1 MNKNIGFG
9 RIPVGQVEPVIEHG
23 AYPSKATVNEAIP
36 IRARIIREGHDEVAA
51 DVILIAPSGKQIRQ
65 PLPQVWPEGLDI
77 FEAWVRLDE
86 MGEWNFYIE
95 GYGDAWH
102 TWHHNA
108 EIKLPIDQDVELV
121 CLEGQELFKPAIKNA
136 KSAGDDKAAQLIAE
150 VAAKLKPENDHKEL
164 ARLVDGK
171 EIDEAMSLY
180 APRQFATP
188 TQKFP
193 IRVERKR
200 ALYGS
205 WYEFFPRSQG
215 AYQDESGKWHSGTL
229 KESEKMLERIAELK
243 FDVAY
248 ITPIHPVG
256 SAFKKGPNNSLDATE
271 EDPGSP
277 WAIGSPAGGHDA
289 IHPDLGTIEDFDS
302 FTDKANSLGLEV
314 ALDFALQ
321 CSPDHPWVKEHPEW
335 FTIRPD
341 GTIAYAENPP
351 KKYQDIYPINFDND
365 PEGIFKEVLRLV
377 RFWIDHGVTIFRV
390 DNPHTKPLLFWEKLI
405 AEVNKKNPEIVFLA
419 EAFSRPVVMGNL
431 GKVGFQQSYTYFTWR
446 TSKKELGSYLME
458 VAHETA
464 DFMRPN
470 MFVNTPDINPWQVR
484 SGKPAAFALRMILA
498 ATMSPSWGVYSG
510 YELFEHKPY
519 RPEMEVYDHSEKY
532 EYRPRDYE
540 AEPNLNG
547 LMLQLNEIRR
557 KHPALQQLRQVELL
571 ETNNDDIFAFIKKD
585 GDSEIIVVVSLNENE
600 AVSGEV
606 SIPDRALP
614 LGNYELI
621 GVHDELSGRNFVWGR
636 KNFVALDPANPAHI
650 LVVQRTIH

>member
-1 MNKNIGFG
+1 MKKNIGFG

-36 IRARIIREGHDEVAA
+36 LRARIIREGHDKVAA
-51 DVILIAPSGKQIRQ
+51 DVILISPSGKETRQ
-65 PLPQVWPEGLDI
+65 PLPQVWPAGLDI

-86 MGEWNFYIE
+86 MGEWSFYVE
-95 GYGDAWH
+95 AYGDVWH

-108 EIKLPIDQDVELV
+108 EVKLPLGQDVELV
-121 CLEGQELFKPAIKNA
+121 CMEGEEIFAPAAKNA
-136 KSAGDDKAAQLIAE
+136 KKAGDND
-150 VAAKLKPENDHKEL
+150 AAKLISYVADQLKPENDNNKMAEL
-164 ARLVDGK
+164 IDGK
-171 EIDEAMSLY
+171 ELNEAMSLY
-180 APRQFATP
+180 APRDFP
-188 TQKFP
+188 TQSDKYP
-193 IRVERKR
+193 ILVERER

-215 AYQDESGKWHSGTL
+215 AYQDENGKWHSGTF
-229 KESEKMLERIAELK
+229 KESEKMLERVADLK

-256 SAFKKGPNNSLDATE
+256 SAFKKGPNNSLEASE

-277 WAIGSPAGGHDA
+277 WAIGSPDGGHDA
-289 IHPDLGTIEDFDS
+289 VHPDLGTIEDFVS
-302 FTDKANSLGLEV
+302 FTAKAKSLGLEV

-321 CSPDHPWVKEHPEW
+321 CSPDHPWVEEHPEW

-351 KKYQDIYPINFDND
+351 KKYQDIYPINFDKD
-365 PEGIFKEVLRLV
+365 PEGIYKEVLRLV

-405 AEVNKKNPEIVFLA
+405 AEVNRTNPEIIFLA

-458 VAHETA
+458 VATETA
-464 DFMRPN
+464 DYMRPN

-484 SGKPAAFALRMILA
+484 SGKPAAFAIRMILA
-498 ATMSPSWGVYSG
+498 ATMSPTWGVYSG
-510 YELFEHKPY
+510 FELFEHKPY

-532 EYRPRDYE
+532 EYRPRDFE
-540 AEPNLNG
+540 AQPNLNS
-547 LMLQLNEIRR
+547 LMRKLNEIRR
-557 KHPALQQLRQVELL
+557 EQPALQQLRQVKLL
-571 ETNNDDIFAFIKKD
+571 ETTNDDLFAFIKKD
-585 GDSEIIVVVSLNENE
+585 GDNEVIVVVSLNFNE
-600 AVSGEV
+600 PVSGEV
-606 SIPDRALP
+606 NIPERAM
-614 LGNYELI
+614 ELADNELF
-621 GVHDELSGRNFVWGR
+621 GVHDELTGRNFVWGR
-636 KNFVALDPANPAHI
+636 KNYVALDPSTPAHI
-650 LVVQRTIH
+650 MTVKRTIK